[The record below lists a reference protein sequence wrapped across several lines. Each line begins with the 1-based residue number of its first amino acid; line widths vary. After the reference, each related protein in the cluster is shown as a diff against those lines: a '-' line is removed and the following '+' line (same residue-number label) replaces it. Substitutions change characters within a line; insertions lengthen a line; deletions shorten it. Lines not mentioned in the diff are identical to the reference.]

1 MEGVEREK
9 KKEIREMEGDKG
21 KVIKIKHTL
30 WYIHR
35 SFFFTATEEERV
47 GVCDYLYV
55 CEGGESSSNNPCLT
69 VQSIQHSS
77 RHPIHVHYTSKY

>member
-35 SFFFTATEEERV
+35 GFFFSLQLKKRES
-47 GVCDYLYV
+47 VCVTV
-55 CEGGESSSNNPCLT
+55 CMCVRGESSSNNPCLT
-69 VQSIQHSS
+69 VQ
-77 RHPIHVHYTSKY
+77 

>member
-9 KKEIREMEGDKG
+9 KKEIREMERDKG

-35 SFFFTATEEERV
+35 GFFFSLQLKKRES
-47 GVCDYLYV
+47 VCV
-55 CEGGESSSNNPCLT
+55 
-69 VQSIQHSS
+69 
-77 RHPIHVHYTSKY
+77 